1 MPRTENPTG
10 LSQSGDRLGRT
21 RARAQRAA
29 IGTLA
34 AILSLSILAVGAE
47 ATAAATIAHQSA
59 KKSKG
64 FTVKAKSGTMTLTF
78 SSQAWTR
85 INGSTGSTVGTA
97 TTPVAPATA
106 NATGAFTF
114 PITHGSLNSASG
126 RGTVNAQGGLMIE
139 SHLSLGGFFNS
150 SSSASAS
157 SPVVSLGTT
166 SKVTMT
172 SANFTPP
179 SVPMLALNL
188 SKGKRTGSRHAV
200 SLSKIPATL
209 TAPGAQFFGSSFRA
223 GEQIA
228 TVTIQIKG

>member
-10 LSQSGDRLGRT
+10 LSQSGDPLRRP
-21 RARAQRAA
+21 RARTQRAA
-29 IGTLA
+29 VGIVA
-34 AILSLSILAVGAE
+34 AILSLSILASGAE
-47 ATAAATIAHQSA
+47 A

-85 INGSTGSTVGTA
+85 INSSTGSTVGTA

-106 NATGAFTF
+106 SSTGVFTF

-157 SPVVSLGTT
+157 SAVVSLGAT

-188 SKGKRTGSRHAV
+188 GKGKRTGSRHAV

-209 TAPGAQFFGSSFRA
+209 TAPGAQFFGSSFHA